1 MIIEIDKSVFF
12 PVESGCSFKEF
23 QTLLNVIVLHDG
35 YSLKLIDPSI
45 LGSPY
50 YTSLSQLDQ
59 QIVDE
64 SFDATINASLS
75 TDSLIRPNGSQ
86 YYTERIYSVQEGL
99 IYLSSPIGVWLE
111 NSNNDSP
118 FIRGIIRHLRPDIPI
133 DNWITQHWLTF
144 ENAGG
149 CSNARNAL
157 EEKLKEN
164 QGKAKMLRCFIL
176 LDGDKEFPDEEI
188 HKYDS
193 FLEFCKQNGFI
204 CHVLQKRTMENYMPD
219 DVFDEFRNNQTDSW
233 ISAYLRLTPEQK
245 DFFNIAEGFNGNIR
259 EKNLR
264 NQGHAG
270 RNCMSEGAIQLFL
283 SVSDTNY
290 DRLEQGLTIANFKT
304 QFPMKYEISPSVYA
318 ASLLLRTN
326 HQSDP
331 DELMHIIEQILKL
344 S

>member
-1 MIIEIDKSVFF
+1 MIVEIDKTVFS
-12 PVESGCSFKEF
+12 PVESRCSFKEL
-23 QTLLNVIVLHDG
+23 QTLLNVVVLHDR
-35 YSLKLIDPSI
+35 YRLKLIDPSI
-45 LGSPY
+45 LESPY
-50 YTSLSQLDQ
+50 YDSLSQLDQ
-59 QIVDE
+59 QIVNE
-64 SFDATINASLS
+64 SFDATINESLS
-75 TDSLIRPNGSQ
+75 TDRLIRPDGGQ
-86 YYTERIYSVQEGL
+86 FYTEHIYNVQEGL
-99 IYLSSPIGVWLE
+99 IYLSSPIGIWLE

-118 FIRGIIRHLRPDIPI
+118 FIRSIIRHLRPDIPI
-133 DNWITQHWLTF
+133 DDWITNHWLTF

-176 LDGDKEFPDEEI
+176 LDGDKEFPDEVI
-188 HKYDS
+188 HKYDT
-193 FLEFCKQNGFI
+193 FLAFCQQNGFT
-204 CHVLQKRTMENYMPD
+204 CHVLHKRAMENYMPD
-219 DVFDEFRNNQTDSW
+219 AVFEEFRNNQTDSW

-245 DFFNIAEGFNGNIR
+245 DYFNIAEGFNGNIR
-259 EKNLR
+259 DKNHR

-270 RNCMSEGAIQLFL
+270 RNYISEGARQLFL

-290 DRLEQGLTIANFKT
+290 ERLEQGLSIANFKT

-318 ASLLLRTN
+318 ASLLFRTN

-331 DELMHIIEQILKL
+331 NELMHIIEQIIQL

>member
-1 MIIEIDKSVFF
+1 M
-12 PVESGCSFKEF
+12 GCWFV
-23 QTLLNVIVLHDG
+23 TG
-35 YSLKLIDPSI
+35 
-45 LGSPY
+45 
-50 YTSLSQLDQ
+50 
-59 QIVDE
+59 
-64 SFDATINASLS
+64 
-75 TDSLIRPNGSQ
+75 
-86 YYTERIYSVQEGL
+86 
-99 IYLSSPIGVWLE
+99 
-111 NSNNDSP
+111 
-118 FIRGIIRHLRPDIPI
+118 
-133 DNWITQHWLTF
+133 
-144 ENAGG
+144 
-149 CSNARNAL
+149 
-157 EEKLKEN
+157 
-164 QGKAKMLRCFIL
+164 
-176 LDGDKEFPDEEI
+176 KEFPDEEI

-270 RNCMSEGAIQLFL
+270 RNCMSEGARQLFS

-290 DRLEQGLTIANFKT
+290 DRLEQGLSIANFKT

-344 S
+344 L